1 MHKTIYISLLLMSF
15 FSAAQAQKKI
25 IYEDTA
31 LLQKDN
37 EYTVPATDEK
47 VQEYLIE
54 PAEDKVAAYE
64 AEITDTSLYL
74 NNLNFPDDSMR
85 QWKNL
90 NEFAYAKYLDSL
102 LKDKNDKQKKKL
114 ENRTG
119 FSVPGFLDRLL
130 ASSVLKILLWTV
142 TGLFILFILYRLFL
156 AESVFKR
163 APKTNQHAGAQ
174 VEEEIISSQS
184 DFDALIN
191 QALQNGNYRQAV
203 RYQYLKTLHNLAGK
217 NFIELAPD
225 KTNFQYVGEIKNR
238 EYQNDFAALTLNYEY
253 VWYGEFAIEKDRYQ
267 KIEMNFISLNKKL

>member
-37 EYTVPATDEK
+37 EYTVPATDEN
-47 VQEYLIE
+47 VPEYLIE
-54 PAEDKVAAYE
+54 PAQDKVAAYE

-74 NNLNFPDDSMR
+74 NNLYFPDDSMR

-114 ENRTG
+114 ENSTG

-156 AESVFKR
+156 AEGVFKR
-163 APKTNQHAGAQ
+163 ASKTNQHAGAE
-174 VEEEIISSQS
+174 VEEEVITTES

-253 VWYGEFAIEKDRYQ
+253 VWYGEFAIEKNRYQ

>member
-47 VQEYLIE
+47 IQEYLIE
-54 PAEDKVAAYE
+54 SAQDKVAAYE

-74 NNLNFPDDSMR
+74 NNLYFPDDSMR

-114 ENRTG
+114 ENSTG

-156 AESVFKR
+156 AEGVFKR
-163 APKTNQHAGAQ
+163 ASKTNQNTGAE
-174 VEEEIISSQS
+174 VEEEVITNES